1 MNGDYGQFLDEL
13 SGKPSMGGP
22 GGPVGPGGPGMGGP
36 PHVNRADQGDCA
48 VWVGG
53 LPAHQDDGA
62 LHQLFAPYGD
72 VRSGMHACKFVT

>member
-1 MNGDYGQFLDEL
+1 MNGDYGQLLDEL

-36 PHVNRADQGDCA
+36 PRVNRADQGDSA
-48 VWVGG
+48 VWVAG
-53 LPAHQDDGA
+53 LPVHYNDGA

-72 VRSGMHACKFVT
+72 VRSGMHACIFVT